1 MADAFTSQ
9 LTGQLVKLQKRRTGP
24 LILEL
29 DLTEGL
35 SEGPPAD
42 PVSAVLTMRRL
53 RLTDILEALRRA
65 SKDDRV
71 KALVV
76 KVGGSRIGL
85 ARIQELRGA
94 ITAFKNEG
102 KLTVAWA
109 ETFGEFVRGNL
120 PYYLATAFDK
130 VWLQPG
136 GSLGLTGPAIEQVF
150 LHDALAKAGV
160 NFQSAKRHE
169 YKSAADQFTETGF
182 TGPARE
188 AAERLLES
196 VTEQIADGIAS
207 GRGKT
212 AEQARELFVRG
223 PFLAKQALE
232 EGLVDEL
239 GYRDEVYDAVRKAA
253 GTDATLLYL
262 QRYQRAHALASMQ
275 RRIQHGPRERFVAMI
290 YAQGPIRSGRSG
302 RGPVGGNG
310 LGSDTIGAALRAAAA
325 DDRARAVVL
334 RVNSP
339 GGSATASDTI
349 WREVVKVR
357 AAGKPVIVSMGDV
370 AASGGYYIAAP
381 ADVIVAQPGT
391 LTGSIGVIMAKP
403 VLRDLFGRAGVN
415 SEVIAQGDN
424 ATMFS
429 LSRPFTEDEW
439 ARINVWLDALYA
451 DFTQKVA
458 DGRRLGIDR
467 VHELARGR
475 VWTGADAVANGLADE
490 AGGLRDAI
498 AIARRRGGL
507 APDAPVRV
515 FPRLGPLD
523 QLRPAESSESAPA
536 AAASLGLSG
545 LAAAF
550 EDGWGPAWHIAARAG
565 LPPYGPLMLHG
576 AWHISL
582 SVALVALVAR
592 VAVVAGGLLGGRL
605 ARSTSGASLF
615 TASRQTSCVTQT
627 AVGLHLTTGQKLVKL
642 VVTG

>member
-1 MADAFTSQ
+1 MADALTSQ

-65 SKDDRV
+65 GKDDRV
-71 KALVV
+71 QALVV

-94 ITAFKNEG
+94 IMAFRSEG
-102 KLTVAWA
+102 KLAVAWS

-120 PYYLATAFDK
+120 PYYLACAFDK
-130 VWLQPG
+130 IWLQPS

-150 LHDALAKAGV
+150 LHDALAKVGV

-188 AAERLLES
+188 ATERLLES
-196 VTEQIADGIAS
+196 VAEQIADGIAA

-212 AEQARELFVRG
+212 AEQARNLFARG
-223 PFLAKQALE
+223 PFLARQALE

-253 GTDATLLYL
+253 GAEASLLFL
-262 QRYQRAHALASMQ
+262 QRYQRSHALAGVQ

-290 YAQGPIRSGRSG
+290 YANGPIRSGRSS

-310 LGSDTIGAALRAAAA
+310 LGSDTISAALRAAAA
-325 DDRARAVVL
+325 DDHARAVVL

-349 WREVVKVR
+349 WREVVRVR
-357 AAGKPVIVSMGDV
+357 AAGKPVVVSMGDV

-391 LTGSIGVIMAKP
+391 LTGSIGVILAKP
-403 VLRDLFGRAGVN
+403 VLADLFGRAGVN

-458 DGRRLGIDR
+458 EGRRLDIGR

-475 VWTGADAVANGLADE
+475 VWTGADAVTNGLADE

-507 APDAPVRV
+507 SPDAPVRV

-536 AAASLGLSG
+536 AAGLGLSGLDLSGLGLSG

-550 EDGWGPAWHIAARAG
+550 GDGWGPAWHIAARAG
-565 LPPYGPLMLHG
+565 LSPYGPLMLPG
-576 AWHISL
+576 SWHISL
-582 SVALVALVAR
+582 LVLVAR
-592 VAVVAGGLLGGRL
+592 GRPLG
-605 ARSTSGASLF
+605 
-615 TASRQTSCVTQT
+615 
-627 AVGLHLTTGQKLVKL
+627 
-642 VVTG
+642 